1 MRILLDNCDT
11 NLTADT
17 VGSALREASVVAE
30 RAGRLIIE
38 VSVDGVA
45 WSEEDLASA
54 EFAARPAG
62 ELRCATV
69 HPAELLRDT
78 FANAADAVLNAES
91 IQRGAAQLL
100 QRGQGREAYDL
111 LAQAL
116 AIWGSVQTAI
126 SQGLALGILSRDA
139 LAASGIDLDG
149 TVQSLDAQLRRLRD
163 AMVAQDATA
172 VADCLLYEFPSTSR
186 AFAAMLADLAK
197 ASHAALPNA

>member
-1 MRILLDNCDT
+1 MRILLDNHDT

-17 VGSALREASVVAE
+17 VGAALREASVLAE
-30 RAGRLIIE
+30 RAGRLIVE

-54 EFAARPAG
+54 ELAARSAG

-100 QRGQGREAYDL
+100 QRGQSREAYDL
-111 LAQAL
+111 LAEAL

-126 SQGLALGILSRDA
+126 SQGLALGILSRESI
-139 LAASGIDLDG
+139 AAGGIDLDG

-172 VADCLLYEFPSTSR
+172 IADCLLYEFPSTGR

-197 ASHAALPNA
+197 ASNAALSNA